1 MKEYFCPNCCATL
14 NDQPGFEP
22 SCGTWTC
29 TECGMLLMDEE
40 TYESEILGGVA
51 WYCDACG
58 EPLNRQAGFT
68 DVPGWW
74 RCTNCGY
81 INGTT
86 ENEIIN
92 ADPSV
97 KWPLA

>member
-1 MKEYFCPNCCATL
+1 
-14 NDQPGFEP
+14 
-22 SCGTWTC
+22 
-29 TECGMLLMDEE
+29 MLLMDEE

-51 WYCDACG
+51 WYCDACD
-58 EPLNRQAGFT
+58 ELLNRQAGFT

-86 ENEIIN
+86 EHEIIN
-92 ADPSV
+92 ADSSV
-97 KWPLA
+97 KWPLV

>member
-1 MKEYFCPNCCATL
+1 MWDMDMY
-14 NDQPGFEP
+14 
-22 SCGTWTC
+22 
-29 TECGMLLMDEE
+29 GMRDAVMDEE

-51 WYCDACG
+51 WYGDACG
-58 EPLNRQAGFT
+58 ELLNRQAGFT
-68 DVPGWW
+68 DVPCWW
-74 RCTNCGY
+74 RCTKCGH

-97 KWPLA
+97 K

>member
-1 MKEYFCPNCCATL
+1 
-14 NDQPGFEP
+14 
-22 SCGTWTC
+22 
-29 TECGMLLMDEE
+29 MLLMDEE

-58 EPLNRQAGFT
+58 ELLNRQVGFT